1 MSIFKDRAAIVIQ
14 ARLKDWRLDDERGNI
29 VGTIYNSINHKEY
42 PEGERFIIM
51 GVTLHDYPASTEYG
65 EGHYIAETPL
75 KHCFRLNKVD
85 QR

>member
-1 MSIFKDRAAIVIQ
+1 MGTYKQRAAIVIQ
-14 ARLKDWRLDDERGNI
+14 ARLKDWSFDDENGRITGI
-29 VGTIYNSINHKEY
+29 IYNSINHKDY

-51 GVTLHDYPASTEYG
+51 GVTLHDFPQSIEFG

-75 KHCFRLNKVD
+75 GNCFRLNKVD